1 MGDVKVVDKFDFFS
15 GHPHVLNKGAMRAL
29 LFINKTF
36 ESVWTADI
44 SMWKLNNGIF

>member
-1 MGDVKVVDKFDFFS
+1 MGDVKVVDKFDFFFS
-15 GHPHVLNKGAMRAL
+15 SHHHVLNKGAMRAL

-44 SMWKLNNGIF
+44 SM